1 MTSTTRTTR
10 SMRRSTTPTP
20 NQHVKENMIPTP
32 QPDVSQ
38 PSPEVRGDSSR
49 KRHRMSS
56 TQLMC
61 LESLYQKDTHPSRH
75 RKNQLAGELG
85 MDYKTITIWFQNK
98 RQIAKRS
105 QPNAPCLPL
114 QIQDGVSQTPDHQ
127 LPVQSLSVL
136 RRVSSPS
143 VNDTLQPVIMPSVC
157 SEKSRTTPSP
167 QEQESDVNN
176 LPKKSLQVK
185 PLLNSLGS
193 LMSSKSP
200 KALHEKDQAQPT
212 MASKPSIQELWQHLP
227 SSPTA
232 PSSVSDRGSEVR
244 SPTRDEK
251 KARYNKRGLTLEWAC
266 NRQTKRRRAG
276 RDNGSSADGLNKFW
290 PPFGSS
296 NPCTSSALSLLS
308 LAAGKVSTSL
318 PANPAPSPDV
328 MHGAS
333 LLLNFKHSLRG
344 RDAGKKWM

>member
-1 MTSTTRTTR
+1 
-10 SMRRSTTPTP
+10 
-20 NQHVKENMIPTP
+20 MIPTP

-143 VNDTLQPVIMPSVC
+143 VNDTLQPMIMPSVC
-157 SEKSRTTPSP
+157 SEKSRTTPSL

-185 PLLNSLGS
+185 PLLNSLD
-193 LMSSKSP
+193 K
-200 KALHEKDQAQPT
+200 AQPMT
-212 MASKPSIQELWQHLP
+212 ASKPSIQELWQHLP

-251 KARYNKRGLTLEWAC
+251 DARYSKRGLTLEWAC

-276 RDNGSSADGLNKFW
+276 RDNGSSADGLNRFW

-296 NPCTSSALSLLS
+296 NPRTSSALSLLS

-318 PANPAPSPDV
+318 PANPAPSQDV